1 MTAATS
7 LLEPSFVELIAAI
20 EQAPELS
27 QQTRRHWIC
36 SARQVARWLDRPAR
50 VIPARWISVRMSV
63 AQLHHARVGVT
74 AKTMA
79 NHKSNVRAALR
90 WFGKEHDVPRRGM
103 PLLPRWTTLRDRLDK
118 RLRQRLYNFM
128 RYCSARRIDPESV
141 DDGTLEAYWRYRT
154 ETTALAS
161 RQYRPALAGTKL
173 ECLRKR
179 SRWLAAAA
187 AHRATQQN

>member
-20 EQAPELS
+20 DQAPELS

-90 WFGKEHDVPRRGM
+90 WFGKEHEVPRRGM
-103 PLLPRWTTLRDRLDK
+103 PVLPRWTTLRDRLDK
-118 RLRQRLYNFM
+118 RLRQRL
-128 RYCSARRIDPESV
+128 
-141 DDGTLEAYWRYRT
+141 
-154 ETTALAS
+154 
-161 RQYRPALAGTKL
+161 
-173 ECLRKR
+173 
-179 SRWLAAAA
+179 
-187 AHRATQQN
+187 